1 MGLAPTPAPATG
13 GLGAVAGSVAS
24 TAVNPTGG
32 PGSAAS
38 AAAATAIN
46 IQKIVDPKKEAGE
59 DITIAVDPV
68 KDILVFPHQNNR
80 TYRAGYVQLMA
91 FASDY
96 SLKDI
101 AGSVDQTLDYK
112 QKNTKAKKRAQT
124 FNGDASAYL
133 ANARA
138 NNRRFRKIPGTKLAF
153 TAILPMPLGI
163 GETTNID
170 WNSSPSGFNQQIVG
184 AAYQAGSS
192 WASYI
197 KSGGTF
203 NDTIQGY
210 IGDTKEFA
218 TKAVDALASSVP
230 GGEAVVNGAK
240 TAGRFVGDLV
250 DASVLGS
257 NVIAGTVLG
266 DNSMHQAAMG
276 SVAGGMVTRPS
287 KKMMQLQGPLM
298 DYAREAAAIN
308 GRRQII
314 NDPGYWQ
321 NFQGVSPRSFT
332 LRWTIIPENH
342 EDAMNGLALCARI
355 KEFSLPESVSEVEL
369 LSPHYWQIQ
378 FSNPLVQSQLL
389 YNNLV
394 IKTINVTFMENGE
407 VHLSGTPKKFD
418 IEITFEEAKA
428 PDAEVY
434 KVYDESLR
442 LQGGKLRNSPSV
454 ATASIPKLGG
464 GGAGGLGGIGGSL
477 GSVFPGKFGGLGSNP
492 LGALGG
498 LTNSALGAVAG
509 IAGGAIGGLSSAIGN
524 NLGGAVGSVFGD
536 YTGNLVADTVSNA
549 VNSAGSVL
557 VDSIATGNF
566 DNLGDRMK
574 DAALAGATAT
584 VIDAAS
590 EVVGEYVSKVTDY
603 AMETLGD
610 TLGGV
615 TDWLESAVGSIS
627 PEEEKAR
634 GTARTKAKEAKA
646 QQEKVAELKEKL
658 KEVEASKTLTK
669 EQKEAARKKVEEEYN
684 KAQKLAKEAE
694 AAKKDAESY
703 RKKAEEVKKAEEAKK
718 AQEKADKNGAAA
730 LGSILGN

>member
-1 MGLAPTPAPATG
+1 MGLAPTPAP

-32 PGSAAS
+32 AGGVAGSVAN
-38 AAAATAIN
+38 TAIN
-46 IQKIVDPKKEAGE
+46 IQKIADPKKEAGE

-80 TYRAGYVQLMA
+80 TYRAGYVMLMA
-91 FASDY
+91 FANDY

-101 AGSVDQTLDYK
+101 AGSVDQTLEYK

-163 GETTNID
+163 GETTQID

-192 WASYI
+192 WASYL
-197 KSGGTF
+197 KNGGTF
-203 NDTIQGY
+203 NDSIQGY

-276 SVAGGMVTRPS
+276 SVAGGVVTRPS

-314 NDPGYWQ
+314 NDPGFWQ
-321 NFQGVSPRSFT
+321 NFQGVNPRSFT
-332 LRWTIIPENH
+332 LRWTVIPENH

-428 PDAEVY
+428 PNAEVY

-442 LQGGKLRNSPSV
+442 LQGGKLRNSPSI

-464 GGAGGLGGIGGSL
+464 GSGGLGGSL

-498 LTNSALGAVAG
+498 LSNSALGAVAG

-524 NLGGAVGSVFGD
+524 NLGGAVGGIFGD

-634 GTARTKAKEAKA
+634 GTARTKAKEAKE
-646 QQEKVAELKEKL
+646 QQEKVKELKEKL

-669 EQKEAARKKVEEEYN
+669 EQKDQARKKVEEEYN

>member
-1 MGLAPTPAPATG
+1 MGLAPTPAP

-32 PGSAAS
+32 AGGVAGSVAS
-38 AAAATAIN
+38 TAIN
-46 IQKIVDPKKEAGE
+46 IQKITSQKGEEGE
-59 DITIAVDPV
+59 DVTIAVDPV

-80 TYRAGYVQLMA
+80 TYRSGYVMLMA
-91 FASDY
+91 FANDY

-163 GETTNID
+163 GETTQID

-197 KSGGTF
+197 KSGGAF

-257 NVIAGTVLG
+257 NVFAGTMLG

-276 SVAGGMVTRPS
+276 SVAGGIVTRPS

-314 NDPGYWQ
+314 NDPGFWQ
-321 NFQGVSPRSFT
+321 NFQGVNPRSFT
-332 LRWTIIPENH
+332 LRWTVIPENH

-389 YNNLV
+389 YNDLV

-407 VHLSGTPKKFD
+407 IHLSGTPKKFD

-428 PDAEVY
+428 PNAEVY

-442 LQGGKLRNSPSV
+442 LQGGKLRNSPSI

-464 GGAGGLGGIGGSL
+464 GSGGIGGSL

-492 LGALGG
+492 LGALGD
-498 LTNSALGAVAG
+498 LSNKALGAVAG
-509 IAGGAIGGLSSAIGN
+509 ITGGAIGGLSSAISN
-524 NLGGAVGSVFGD
+524 NLGGAVGGIFGD
-536 YTGNLVADTVSNA
+536 YAGNLVADTVSNA

-603 AMETLGD
+603 AMETLGGALD
-610 TLGGV
+610 GV

-646 QQEKVAELKEKL
+646 QQEKVKELKEKL

>member
-1 MGLAPTPAPATG
+1 MGLAPTPAP

-32 PGSAAS
+32 AGGVAGSVAN
-38 AAAATAIN
+38 TAIN
-46 IQKIVDPKKEAGE
+46 IQKIADPKKEAGE

-80 TYRAGYVQLMA
+80 TYRAGYVMLMA
-91 FASDY
+91 FANDY

-101 AGSVDQTLDYK
+101 AGSVDQTLEYK

-163 GETTNID
+163 GETTQID

-192 WASYI
+192 WASYL
-197 KSGGTF
+197 KNGGTF
-203 NDTIQGY
+203 NDSIQGY

-314 NDPGYWQ
+314 NDPGFWQ
-321 NFQGVSPRSFT
+321 NFQGVNPRSFT
-332 LRWTIIPENH
+332 LRWTVIPENH

-428 PDAEVY
+428 PNAEVY

-442 LQGGKLRNSPSV
+442 LQGGKLRNSPSI

-464 GGAGGLGGIGGSL
+464 SSGGLGGSL

-498 LTNSALGAVAG
+498 LSNSALGAVAG

-524 NLGGAVGSVFGD
+524 NLGGAVGGIFGD

-634 GTARTKAKEAKA
+634 GTARTKAKEAKE
-646 QQEKVAELKEKL
+646 QQEKVKELKEKL

-669 EQKEAARKKVEEEYN
+669 EQKDQARKKVEEEYN

>member
-1 MGLAPTPAPATG
+1 MGLAPTPAP

-32 PGSAAS
+32 AGGVAGSVAN
-38 AAAATAIN
+38 TAIN
-46 IQKIVDPKKEAGE
+46 IQKIADPKKEAGE

-80 TYRAGYVQLMA
+80 TYRAGYVMLMA
-91 FASDY
+91 FANDY

-101 AGSVDQTLDYK
+101 AGSVDQTLEYK

-163 GETTNID
+163 GETTQID

-257 NVIAGTVLG
+257 NVFAGTMLG
-266 DNSMHQAAMG
+266 DNSMHQAATG
-276 SVAGGMVTRPS
+276 SVAGGIVTRPS

-314 NDPGYWQ
+314 NDPGFWQ
-321 NFQGVSPRSFT
+321 NFQGVNPRSFT
-332 LRWTIIPENH
+332 LRWTVIPENH

-407 VHLSGTPKKFD
+407 IHLSGTPKKFD

-428 PDAEVY
+428 PNAEVY

-442 LQGGKLRNSPSV
+442 LQGGKLRNSPSI

-464 GGAGGLGGIGGSL
+464 GSGGIGGSL

-492 LGALGG
+492 LGALGD
-498 LTNSALGAVAG
+498 LSNKALGAVAG
-509 IAGGAIGGLSSAIGN
+509 ITGGAIGGLSSAIGN
-524 NLGGAVGSVFGD
+524 NLGGAVGGIFGD

-646 QQEKVAELKEKL
+646 QQEKVKELKEKL

-669 EQKEAARKKVEEEYN
+669 EQKDQARKKVEEEYN

>member
-1 MGLAPTPAPATG
+1 M
-13 GLGAVAGSVAS
+13 
-24 TAVNPTGG
+24 
-32 PGSAAS
+32 
-38 AAAATAIN
+38 
-46 IQKIVDPKKEAGE
+46 
-59 DITIAVDPV
+59 
-68 KDILVFPHQNNR
+68 
-80 TYRAGYVQLMA
+80 LMA
-91 FASDY
+91 FANDY

-101 AGSVDQTLDYK
+101 AGAVNSTLEEK
-112 QKNTKAKKRAQT
+112 QKNTKAKARAKT

-163 GETTNID
+163 GETTAID

-184 AAYQAGSS
+184 AAYQAGSG
-192 WASYI
+192 WATYL
-197 KSGGTF
+197 KSGGTV
-203 NDTIQGY
+203 NENIQGAL
-210 IGDTKEFA
+210 DMAKDLTA
-218 TKAVDALASSVP
+218 KAVESAASAVP
-230 GGEAVVNGAK
+230 GAEGVMNAG
-240 TAGRFVGDLV
+240 GRFVGDLV

-257 NVIAGTVLG
+257 NVIAGTFLG
-266 DNSMHQAAMG
+266 DNSMHQAALG
-276 SVAGGMVTRPS
+276 SVAGGIVTRPS

-298 DYAREAAAIN
+298 DYAREAAALN

-314 NDPGYWQ
+314 NDPGFWQ
-321 NFQGVSPRSFT
+321 NFQGVNPRSFT

-342 EDAMNGLALCARI
+342 EDAMNGLALCARL
-355 KEFSLPESVSEVEL
+355 KEFSLPEAVSEVEL

-394 IKTINVTFMENGE
+394 IKNINITFMENGE

-418 IEITFEEAKA
+418 IEITFEEAKS
-428 PDAEVY
+428 PTAEVY

-454 ATASIPKLGG
+454 ATASIPRLGG
-464 GGAGGLGGIGGSL
+464 SGSGGSL
-477 GSVFPGKFGGLGSNP
+477 GSLFPGKFGGLGSNP
-492 LGALGG
+492 LGNLGG
-498 LTNSALGAVAG
+498 LSNSALGAVAG
-509 IAGGAIGGLSSAIGN
+509 IAGGAVGGLSSAIGN
-524 NLGGAVGSVFGD
+524 SLGGATSTIFGD

-603 AMETLGD
+603 AMETLGN

-615 TDWLESAVGSIS
+615 TDWLESAVGAIS

-634 GTARTKAKEAKA
+634 GVARTKASEAKA
-646 QQEKVAELKEKL
+646 QQEKVKELKEKL
-658 KEVEASKTLTK
+658 KEVEASQTLTK
-669 EQKEAARKKVEEEYN
+669 EQKAQARKKVEEEYK
-684 KAQKLAKEAE
+684 KAQQLAKEAE
-694 AAKKDAESY
+694 QAKKEAESY
-703 RKKAEEVKKAEEAKK
+703 RVKAEEAKKAQDAKK
-718 AQEKADKNGAAA
+718 AQEKADKNGASA
-730 LGSILGN
+730 LDEIMGR

>member
-1 MGLAPTPAPATG
+1 MGLAPTPAP

-32 PGSAAS
+32 AGGVAGSVAN
-38 AAAATAIN
+38 TAIN
-46 IQKIVDPKKEAGE
+46 IQKIADPKKEAGE

-80 TYRAGYVQLMA
+80 TYRAGYVMLMA
-91 FASDY
+91 FANDY

-101 AGSVDQTLDYK
+101 AGSVDQTLEYK

-163 GETTNID
+163 GETTQID

-192 WASYI
+192 WASYL
-197 KSGGTF
+197 KNGGTF
-203 NDTIQGY
+203 NDSIQGY

-314 NDPGYWQ
+314 NDPGFWQ
-321 NFQGVSPRSFT
+321 NFQGVNPRSFT
-332 LRWTIIPENH
+332 LRWTVIPENH

-418 IEITFEEAKA
+418 IVITFEEAKA
-428 PDAEVY
+428 PNAEVY

-442 LQGGKLRNSPSV
+442 LQGGKLRNSPSI

-464 GGAGGLGGIGGSL
+464 GSGGLGGSL

-498 LTNSALGAVAG
+498 LSNSALGAVAG

-524 NLGGAVGSVFGD
+524 NLGGAVGGIFGD

-646 QQEKVAELKEKL
+646 QQEKVKELKEKL

-669 EQKEAARKKVEEEYN
+669 EQKDQARKKVEEEYN

>member
-1 MGLAPTPAPATG
+1 MGLAPTPAP

-32 PGSAAS
+32 AGGVAGSVAS
-38 AAAATAIN
+38 TVIN
-46 IQKIVDPKKEAGE
+46 IQKIADPKKEAGE

-80 TYRAGYVQLMA
+80 TYRAGYVMLMA
-91 FASDY
+91 FANDY

-101 AGSVDQTLDYK
+101 AGSVDQTLEYK

-163 GETTNID
+163 GETTQID

-314 NDPGYWQ
+314 NDPGFWQ
-321 NFQGVSPRSFT
+321 NFQGVNPRSFT
-332 LRWTIIPENH
+332 LRWTVIPENH

-428 PDAEVY
+428 PNAEVY

-442 LQGGKLRNSPSV
+442 LQGGKLRNSPSI

-464 GGAGGLGGIGGSL
+464 GSGGLGGSL

-498 LTNSALGAVAG
+498 LSNSALGAVAG

-524 NLGGAVGSVFGD
+524 NLGGAVGGIFGD
-536 YTGNLVADTVSNA
+536 YAGNLVADTVSNA

-634 GTARTKAKEAKA
+634 GTARTKAKEAKE
-646 QQEKVAELKEKL
+646 QQEKVKELKEKL

-669 EQKEAARKKVEEEYN
+669 EQKDQARKKVEEEYN

>member
-1 MGLAPTPAPATG
+1 MGLAPTPAPGLGGVATGIATSATAVAPATG
-13 GLGAVAGSVAS
+13 GAGGVAA
-24 TAVNPTGG
+24 T
-32 PGSAAS
+32 
-38 AAAATAIN
+38 AAAAAIN
-46 IQKIVDPKKEAGE
+46 IQKITSQKGEEGE
-59 DITIAVDPV
+59 DVTIAVDPV

-80 TYRAGYVQLMA
+80 TYRSGYVMLMA
-91 FASDY
+91 FANDY

-163 GETTNID
+163 GETTQID

-257 NVIAGTVLG
+257 NVFAGTMLG

-276 SVAGGMVTRPS
+276 SVAGGIVTRPS

-314 NDPGYWQ
+314 NDPGFWQ
-321 NFQGVSPRSFT
+321 NFQGVNPRSFT
-332 LRWTIIPENH
+332 LRWTVIPENH

-407 VHLSGTPKKFD
+407 IHLSGTPKKFD

-428 PDAEVY
+428 PNAEVY

-442 LQGGKLRNSPSV
+442 LQGGKLRNSPSI

-464 GGAGGLGGIGGSL
+464 SGGLGGLGGSL

-492 LGALGG
+492 LGALGD
-498 LTNSALGAVAG
+498 LSNKALGAVAG

-524 NLGGAVGSVFGD
+524 NLGGAVGGIFGD
-536 YTGNLVADTVSNA
+536 YAGNLVADTVSNA

-646 QQEKVAELKEKL
+646 QQEKVKELKEKL

>member
-1 MGLAPTPAPATG
+1 MGLAPTPAPGVGGVATG
-13 GLGAVAGSVAS
+13 AATAATAVAPA
-24 TAVNPTGG
+24 TGG
-32 PGSAAS
+32 PGGAAAAAAS
-38 AAAATAIN
+38 AAIN
-46 IQKIVDPKKEAGE
+46 IQTIAGQKNQE
-59 DITIAVDPV
+59 VTIAVDPV

-80 TYRAGYVQLMA
+80 TYRSGYVMLMA

-101 AGSVDQTLDYK
+101 AGTVDSTLEEK

-163 GETTNID
+163 GETTSID
-170 WNSSPSGFNQQIVG
+170 WNSAPSGFNQQIVG

-192 WASYI
+192 WVTYL
-197 KSGGTF
+197 KSGGTVAEGL
-203 NDTIQGY
+203 QGY
-210 IGDTKEFA
+210 LDAGKDLVNKTVESIASVAPGVGAGINAAGRFFGE
-218 TKAVDALASSVP
+218 AVDA
-230 GGEAVVNGAK
+230 
-240 TAGRFVGDLV
+240 T
-250 DASVLGS
+250 VLGT
-257 NVIAGTVLG
+257 NVLSGAVLG
-266 DNSMHQAAMG
+266 DNSMHNAALN
-276 SVAGGMVTRPS
+276 SVAGSMVTRPS

-321 NFQGVSPRSFT
+321 NFQGVNPRSFT
-332 LRWTIIPENH
+332 LRWTVIPENH

-394 IKTINVTFMENGE
+394 IRTINVTFMENGE
-407 VHLSGTPKKFD
+407 IHLSGTPKKFD

-428 PDAEVY
+428 PTAEVY
-434 KVYDESLR
+434 KVYDETLR

-464 GGAGGLGGIGGSL
+464 SGGSGGGLGGSL
-477 GSVFPGKFGGLGSNP
+477 GSVFSGKFGGLGSNP

-498 LTNSALGAVAG
+498 LSNSALGAVAG

-524 NLGGAVGSVFGD
+524 NLGGAVGGIFGN

-557 VDSIATGNF
+557 VDSIATGDF
-566 DNLGDRMK
+566 SNLGDKMK
-574 DAALAGATAT
+574 DAALAGATGT
-584 VIDAAS
+584 VIGAAS
-590 EVVGEYVSKVTDY
+590 EIVGEYASKVTDY
-603 AMETLGD
+603 AMETLGGALD
-610 TLGGV
+610 GV
-615 TDWLESAVGSIS
+615 TDWLEGAVGAIS

-634 GTARTKAKEAKA
+634 GTARTKAKEAKE
-646 QQEKVAELKEKL
+646 QQEKVKELKEKL
-658 KEVEASKTLTK
+658 KEVEASNTLTK
-669 EQKEAARKKVEEEYN
+669 EQKDQARKKVEEEYR
-684 KAQKLAKEAE
+684 KARKLADEAE
-694 AAKKDAESY
+694 KAKKDAESY

-718 AQEKADKNGAAA
+718 AQEKANKTGGKA
-730 LGSILGN
+730 LEEILGNS

>member
-1 MGLAPTPAPATG
+1 MGLAPTPAPGVGGVATG
-13 GLGAVAGSVAS
+13 AATAATAVAPA
-24 TAVNPTGG
+24 TGG
-32 PGSAAS
+32 PGGT
-38 AAAATAIN
+38 AAATASAAIN
-46 IQKIVDPKKEAGE
+46 IQTIAGQKNQE
-59 DITIAVDPV
+59 VTIAVDPV

-80 TYRAGYVQLMA
+80 TYRSGYVMLMA

-101 AGSVDQTLDYK
+101 AGTVDSTLEEK

-163 GETTNID
+163 GETTSID
-170 WNSSPSGFNQQIVG
+170 WNSAPSGFNQQIVG

-192 WASYI
+192 WATYL
-197 KSGGTF
+197 KSGGTVAEGL
-203 NDTIQGY
+203 QGY
-210 IGDTKEFA
+210 LDAGKDLVNKTVESIASVAPGVGAGINAAGRFFGE
-218 TKAVDALASSVP
+218 AVDA
-230 GGEAVVNGAK
+230 
-240 TAGRFVGDLV
+240 T
-250 DASVLGS
+250 VLGT
-257 NVIAGTVLG
+257 NVLSGAVLG
-266 DNSMHQAAMG
+266 DNSMHNAALN
-276 SVAGGMVTRPS
+276 SVAGSMVTRPS

-321 NFQGVSPRSFT
+321 NFQGVTPRSFT
-332 LRWTIIPENH
+332 LRWTVIPENH

-407 VHLSGTPKKFD
+407 IHLSGTPKKFD
-418 IEITFEEAKA
+418 IEITFEEAKS
-428 PDAEVY
+428 PTAEVY
-434 KVYDESLR
+434 KVYDETLR

-464 GGAGGLGGIGGSL
+464 SGGSGGGLGGSL
-477 GSVFPGKFGGLGSNP
+477 GSVFSGKFGGLGSNP
-492 LGALGG
+492 LGGLADLGSKG
-498 LTNSALGAVAG
+498 LGKIAG
-509 IAGGAIGGLSSAIGN
+509 IAGGAIGGLSGAIGN
-524 NLGGAVGSVFGD
+524 NLGGAVGGVFGN
-536 YTGNLVADTVSNA
+536 YAGNLVADTVSNA
-549 VNSAGSVL
+549 INSAGSVL
-557 VDSIATGNF
+557 TNAIATGDF
-566 DNLGDRMK
+566 SNLGDKMK
-574 DAALAGATAT
+574 DAALAGATST
-584 VIDAAS
+584 VIGAAS
-590 EVVGEYVSKVTDY
+590 EIVGEYASKVTDY
-603 AMETLGD
+603 AMETLGGALD
-610 TLGGV
+610 GV
-615 TDWLESAVGSIS
+615 TDWLEGAVGAIS

-634 GTARTKAKEAKA
+634 GTARTKAKEAKE
-646 QQEKVAELKEKL
+646 QQEKVKELKKKL
-658 KEVEASKTLTK
+658 EEVEKSQTLTK
-669 EQKEAARKKVEEEYN
+669 EQKDQARKKVEEEYR
-684 KAQKLAKEAE
+684 KARKLADEAE
-694 AAKKDAESY
+694 KAKKDAESY

-718 AQEKADKNGAAA
+718 AQEKANKTGGKA
-730 LGSILGN
+730 LEEILGNS

>member
-1 MGLAPTPAPATG
+1 MGLAPTPAP

-32 PGSAAS
+32 AGGVAGSVAN
-38 AAAATAIN
+38 TAIN
-46 IQKIVDPKKEAGE
+46 IQKIADPKKEAGE

-80 TYRAGYVQLMA
+80 TYRAGYVMLMA
-91 FASDY
+91 FANDY

-101 AGSVDQTLDYK
+101 AGSVDQTLEYK

-163 GETTNID
+163 GETTQID

-192 WASYI
+192 WASYL
-197 KSGGTF
+197 KNGGTF
-203 NDTIQGY
+203 NDSIQGY

-266 DNSMHQAAMG
+266 DNGMHQAAMG
-276 SVAGGMVTRPS
+276 SVAGGIVTRPS

-314 NDPGYWQ
+314 NDPGFWQ
-321 NFQGVSPRSFT
+321 NFQGVNPRSFT
-332 LRWTIIPENH
+332 LRWTVIPENH

-428 PDAEVY
+428 PNAEVY

-442 LQGGKLRNSPSV
+442 LQGGKLRNSPSI

-464 GGAGGLGGIGGSL
+464 GSGGLGGSL

-498 LTNSALGAVAG
+498 LSNSALGAVAG

-524 NLGGAVGSVFGD
+524 NLGGAVGGIFGD

-634 GTARTKAKEAKA
+634 GTARTKAKEAKE
-646 QQEKVAELKEKL
+646 QQEKVKELKEKL

-669 EQKEAARKKVEEEYN
+669 EQKDQARKKVEEEYN